1 VQDPEEAPFPSMPLN
16 ALQDADI
23 DYKLKAAEIGVVVGR
38 IVNGDLEPPQRSGAA
53 HSFEATEFSSFTC
66 PECRGPLYSKDGPGP
81 VEFRCRV
88 GHILSLETL
97 VEEATSTQERKL
109 YEAIVA
115 LEEGSDLASFAAK
128 RMVDGQKERFLNE
141 ALQLREFASAIRQMI
156 ERRDEPPLT

>member
-1 VQDPEEAPFPSMPLN
+1 
-16 ALQDADI
+16 
-23 DYKLKAAEIGVVVGR
+23 
-38 IVNGDLEPPQRSGAA
+38 
-53 HSFEATEFSSFTC
+53 
-66 PECRGPLYSKDGPGP
+66 